1 MRIEIRQAESSDVDR
16 LKALSRRTIEESYVP
31 FLGDEVVENY
41 IASGAVDQY
50 VENHIQ
56 NCCVILAADV
66 LAGFS
71 VCKRNLIDLMMIDR
85 KYQRQGLG
93 TRLLK
98 FVEYVL
104 FTSFDELK
112 LESFEP
118 NSQAN
123 SFYTKNGWVG
133 GETYLDD
140 DSGVNKILFTKK
152 A

>member
-1 MRIEIRQAESSDVDR
+1 MHIEIRQAESADEEP
-16 LKALSRRTIEESYVP
+16 LKALSRRTIEASSRP
-31 FLGDEVVENY
+31 FLGHEAVESY
-41 IASGAVDQY
+41 ITSGAVDQY
-50 VENHIQ
+50 VEDHIQ
-56 NCCVILAADV
+56 DCSVIVAANV
-66 LAGFS
+66 LVGFS
-71 VCKRNLIDLMMIDR
+71 VCKRNLIDLMMIDH

-123 SFYTKNGWVG
+123 NFYRKNGWIG
-133 GETYLDD
+133 RETYLDN
-140 DSGVNKILFTKK
+140 DSGMNKILFTKK